1 MEKTKHKLKFERF
14 EFKYIMPRT
23 LRDEFESAL
32 GYFMEFDPFVEH
44 TERHRYFVR
53 SLYFDDPLYTCFNN
67 KVDGV
72 KTRAKFRIRTYTD
85 IPAADVMQFL
95 EIKGRYNQFV
105 FKRRMPISTIEG
117 PVCQHI
123 LNLKET
129 DKVSEQFTF
138 EYYRRKLAPV
148 ALVDYWRRPYFSKY
162 DPDFRLTFD
171 EQLTAT
177 QAVSLEPKASDR
189 KRRIL
194 PGHTVME
201 VKFKRQIP
209 AWFHRLVESYELR
222 SRPCSKICKAMEA
235 LGLVEDI

>member
-1 MEKTKHKLKFERF
+1 MAEAKHRLKFERF
-14 EFKYIMPRT
+14 EFKYIMPKA

-32 GYFMEFDPFVEH
+32 GYFMEFDPFVEN

-53 SLYFDDPLYTCFNN
+53 SLYFDDPQYTAFYN
-67 KVDGV
+67 KVDGI

-85 IPAADVMQFL
+85 KPSADVMQFL

-105 FKRRMPISTIEG
+105 FKRRMPISTVKG
-117 PVCQHI
+117 PVCEHI
-123 LNLKET
+123 LALKDDNE
-129 DKVSEQFTF
+129 VSQQFMF
-138 EYYRRKLAPV
+138 EYYRRRLQPV

-171 EQLTAT
+171 EQLSAT
-177 QAVSLEPKASDR
+177 QSLSLVPKRSDKKR
-189 KRRIL
+189 KVL
-194 PGHTVME
+194 PGYSVME

-222 SRPCSKICKAMEA
+222 ARPCSKICKAMEA
-235 LGLVEDI
+235 LQLAEDV